1 MPKTVIGIWHFN
13 KILCPRC
20 RVQPGSIT
28 DYGIDKSGY
37 WFQAQCPHC
46 QAAVRWYKDHDL
58 QASGTGESGGEQLTL
73 FVQEQKIKGKESQS
87 RLAFPEKR

>member
-1 MPKTVIGIWHFN
+1 MPRTVAGIRHLN

-20 RVQPGSIT
+20 RVQLGRIK
-28 DYGIDKSGY
+28 DYGIDESGY

-46 QAAVRWYKDHDL
+46 QVTVRWYKNHNF

-73 FVQEQKIKGKESQS
+73 FVQDQKIKGKGREKQ
-87 RLAFPEKR
+87 LAFSDER